1 MHVAQS
7 LINHVVMVL
16 DASYSMKNRKR
27 ALIKAADAQVKHL
40 AKRSQELKQETR
52 LTIYRFG
59 SQTIECLI
67 FDMDVMRVPSI
78 ADLYDVLYE
87 NTALIDA
94 TIKSQKELETTSQ
107 LYGDHAF
114 LTFVLT
120 DGQENESKKYNS
132 YDLTKQLQGMP
143 DNWSMGWLVPNQDGV
158 NYLARFGVLRDS
170 IAVWDANTDA
180 GMDLA
185 VSSIQTATD
194 NFMTARAKGV
204 RGTRS
209 VFSTGAE
216 AVNARTV
223 SQNLEAISK
232 SKYGI
237 YKVMTDG
244 RIDET
249 TRAITGSYKKGQSY
263 YQLTKTEEI
272 QPQKDVIVVDRATS
286 QAYGGDHA
294 RDLLGLPGKA
304 FRARPNYNPK
314 YDIFVQSTSIN
325 RKLLAG
331 TNLLIMY

>member
-7 LINHVVMVL
+7 LINHVVLVL
-16 DASYSMKNRKR
+16 DASWSMKKRKA

-40 AKRSQELKQETR
+40 AQRSQELKQETR

-78 ADLYDVLYE
+78 ATMYDVLYE

-94 TIKSQKELETTSQ
+94 TIKSQKDLETTSQ

-132 YDLTKQLQGMP
+132 YDLTKQLQNMP
-143 DNWSMGWLVPNQDGV
+143 DNWSMGWLVPNQTGV
-158 NYLARFGVLRDS
+158 DYLAKFGVLRDS

-223 SQNLEAISK
+223 SQNLEPISK